1 VLDAI
6 ARLAV
11 SQRHP
16 KWRDV
21 NLGAALPGWPRVEA
35 AETWLRQAS
44 TQRKE
49 ALRGTPEQPPRSDG
63 RIKSSELAADR
74 RKRLLDEFDAW
85 ARKTAASSEDPA
97 K

>member
-1 VLDAI
+1 
-6 ARLAV
+6 
-11 SQRHP
+11 
-16 KWRDV
+16 V

-49 ALRGTPEQPPRSDG
+49 ALRATPEQPPRSDG

-85 ARKTAASSEDPA
+85 ARKTAASSEDAA